1 MLRAIDESDAR
12 QHPESG
18 VDRTSYVKT
27 NSSLLSPYTRL
38 LKLKAQVDRKLGKTP
53 KSHASAELLAKM
65 PVAAKANEDPS
76 KEQG

>member
-1 MLRAIDESDAR
+1 MKAIDDTDVR

-27 NSSLLSPYTRL
+27 SSSLLSPYTRL

-53 KSHASAELLAKM
+53 KSHASAELLAKL
-65 PVAAKANEDPS
+65 PVAAKANEDPN